1 MKGRTPDEMDQLFR
15 ATARLNSKVLGLVL
29 GILFALLVFIA
40 TNWLLL
46 KGGPVD
52 KYGNQIVGPHLQLLG
67 QFFIG
72 YKVSFVGSLIG
83 AAWGFVL
90 GTISGSVIAWIYN
103 RVADRLS

>member
-1 MKGRTPDEMDQLFR
+1 MSGRKPDEMDQLLR

-29 GILFALLVFIA
+29 GILFALLVFVA

-52 KYGNQIVGPHLQLLG
+52 KHGNQIIGPHLQLLG

-90 GTISGSVIAWIYN
+90 GTISGSVISWIYN
-103 RVADRLS
+103 RVADRLG

>member
-1 MKGRTPDEMDQLFR
+1 MSGRRPDEMDQLLR

-29 GILFALLVFIA
+29 GILFALVVFVA

-52 KYGNQIVGPHLQLLG
+52 RHGNQIIGPHLQLLG

-90 GTISGSVIAWIYN
+90 GTISGSVISWIYN
-103 RVADRLS
+103 RVADRLG